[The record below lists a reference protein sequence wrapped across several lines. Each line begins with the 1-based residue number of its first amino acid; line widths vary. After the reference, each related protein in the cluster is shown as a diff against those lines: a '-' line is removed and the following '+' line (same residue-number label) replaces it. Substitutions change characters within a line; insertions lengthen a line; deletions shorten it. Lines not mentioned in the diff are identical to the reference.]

1 MTPKEQLLH
10 AVNHI
15 TSEEEMTEV
24 VRKYILHGLPI
35 VFEHRENDY
44 FEFRNTIAK
53 NFNIGFHEVFIVGSA
68 KLGYSYHKDSVFSME
83 SDIDVVIVCENLF
96 DEFYEQ
102 ICEFQ
107 YTVDKG
113 RFVLN
118 QYEKDRYNQ
127 FLYYMA
133 KGWIRPDKIPE
144 RFKLKQIKNEWFSFF
159 KSISYGKSS
168 VGDYK
173 VSGGLFK
180 NYKFLERYYT
190 SSLMSIK
197 KL

>member
-1 MTPKEQLLH
+1 MGYLLFLG
-10 AVNHI
+10 
-15 TSEEEMTEV
+15 
-24 VRKYILHGLPI
+24 KGK
-35 VFEHRENDY
+35 NDY
-44 FEFRNTIAK
+44 FEFRNLIAK

-68 KLGYSYHKDSVFSME
+68 KLGYSYHKESLFSRE
-83 SDIDVVIVCENLF
+83 SDIDVVIVCESLF
-96 DEFYEQ
+96 EDFYEQ

-107 YTVDKG
+107 YTIDKG

-118 QYEKDRYNQ
+118 QFEKEKYNQ
-127 FLYYMA
+127 FLYYLA

-144 RFKLKQIKNEWFSFF
+144 RFKLKNIKDDWFSFF
-159 KSISYGKSS
+159 KSISYGKSI

-197 KL
+197 KQ